1 MFGTRGSIYG
11 CVDDDYNSCD
21 AIQDTME
28 QYQPEALILGDVSY
42 TDMDYLRQGEL
53 RYLKRPPA
61 LGEGVRPEQTLAR
74 KKLNKFFQQEIDV
87 S

>member
-1 MFGTRGSIYG
+1 
-11 CVDDDYNSCD
+11 
-21 AIQDTME
+21 
-28 QYQPEALILGDVSY
+28 
-42 TDMDYLRQGEL
+42 
-53 RYLKRPPA
+53 